1 MSDTKKIGTQSIRF
15 SNPPVIEG
23 WASVAGKKE
32 SQGPLG
38 KYFDVA
44 SDTDM
49 FSAKNWEEAESK
61 MQMSAVRAAISKAG
75 IKKCRLYS
83 CGRPFG
89 TAYGNVVRY

>member
-1 MSDTKKIGTQSIRF
+1 MSDTKKIGAQSIRF

-75 IKKCRLYS
+75 TKKKI
-83 CGRPFG
+83 
-89 TAYGNVVRY
+89 

>member
-1 MSDTKKIGTQSIRF
+1 MSDTKKIGAQSIRF

-44 SDTDM
+44 SGYRYVLSQKLGRGGKQDAD
-49 FSAKNWEEAESK
+49 
-61 MQMSAVRAAISKAG
+61 V
-75 IKKCRLYS
+75 
-83 CGRPFG
+83 CGPG
-89 TAYGNVVRY
+89 CDK

>member
-1 MSDTKKIGTQSIRF
+1 MSDTKKIGAQSIRF

-44 SDTDM
+44 SD
-49 FSAKNWEEAESK
+49 
-61 MQMSAVRAAISKAG
+61 
-75 IKKCRLYS
+75 Y
-83 CGRPFG
+83 
-89 TAYGNVVRY
+89 RYVLS